1 MLPQRWVSK
10 SVEQLPNT
18 LSDSIIPAPIQTRNT
33 PILENNKEFPNTP
46 LLLATQQKGGVVQGQ
61 TREGGK
67 NALSESLF
75 FSKEFYMKCLKGRLN
90 KQMRKCSKLDDFV
103 PKGNQN
109 KNCLLSKDDVEKILS
124 DNTYRLELKSKW

>member
-1 MLPQRWVSK
+1 M
-10 SVEQLPNT
+10 
-18 LSDSIIPAPIQTRNT
+18 AP
-33 PILENNKEFPNTP
+33 NNKEFPSTP

-109 KNCLLSKDDVEKILS
+109 ENCRLSKDDVEKILS
-124 DNTYRLELKSKW
+124 DNTYRLELKSK

>member
-1 MLPQRWVSK
+1 MPQCWVSK

-18 LSDSIIPAPIQTRNT
+18 LSDPIIPALIPTRNK
-33 PILENNKEFPNTP
+33 PILQNNKEFSNTP
-46 LLLATQQKGGVVQGQ
+46 LLLATQQKGGVEQGQ
-61 TREGGK
+61 TRESRK
-67 NALSESLF
+67 NAPSESLF

-109 KNCLLSKDDVEKILS
+109 ENCRLSKDDVDKVLS
-124 DNTYRLELKSKW
+124 DNLYRLELKSK